1 MPKPG
6 KNGYKI
12 AFATNTVV
20 MNYKFAAAA
29 AQYGTKENRII
40 RNIRHDFPGMAEI
53 VVSGRE
59 RKSAAA
65 NTRLSYTNMEI
76 HISAYEN
83 AAELLEVFKT
93 VKALSKTC
101 ASPYKYV
108 GDWFKA
114 QFPDY
119 RCAVGIDGEK
129 AAVPLAAIPNT
140 ISYKKKDAADQL
152 PQYPAADQKPS

>member
-1 MPKPG
+1 MAQTNMPKPG

-12 AFATNTVV
+12 VFATNTVV

-40 RNIRHDFPGMAEI
+40 RNIRHDFPGMAEV

-59 RKSAAA
+59 RKAAA
-65 NTRLSYTNMEI
+65 SNSRLTYENMET
-76 HISAYEN
+76 HICAYEN
-83 AAELLEVFKT
+83 ADELLEVFKT
-93 VKALSKTC
+93 VKALSKAC

-108 GDWFKA
+108 ADWFKA

-119 RCAVGIDGEK
+119 NKAVLFDQGTLSVAPVK
-129 AAVPLAAIPNT
+129 APAVIEYKQKLA
-140 ISYKKKDAADQL
+140 KVG
-152 PQYPAADQKPS
+152 

>member
-12 AFATNTVV
+12 VFASNTVV

-59 RKSAAA
+59 KKTTAT
-65 NTRLSYTNMEI
+65 NTRLTYENMET

-83 AAELLEVFKT
+83 ADELLEVFKT
-93 VKALSKTC
+93 VKALSKAC

-108 GDWFKA
+108 ADWFKA

-119 RCAVGIDGEK
+119 KKAVVFDNGTLSVAPVK
-129 AAVPLAAIPNT
+129 APAI
-140 ISYKKKDAADQL
+140 IEYK
-152 PQYPAADQKPS
+152 QKLSKVG

>member
-1 MPKPG
+1 MTQTNLPKPG
-6 KNGYKI
+6 KTGYKI
-12 AFATNTVV
+12 VFTTNTVV

-53 VVSGRE
+53 VISGRQK
-59 RKSAAA
+59 KSAAP
-65 NTRLSYTNMEI
+65 NTRLTYENMEA
-76 HISAYEN
+76 HIGAYEN
-83 AAELLEVFKT
+83 ADELLEVFKT

-108 GDWFKA
+108 ADWFRA

-119 RCAVGIDGEK
+119 N
-129 AAVPLAAIPNT
+129 AAVVFESGTLQVKPVEVPNKEN
-140 ISYKKKDAADQL
+140 YKLKI
-152 PQYPAADQKPS
+152 QKVA

>member
-1 MPKPG
+1 MEQNNMPKPG

-108 GDWFKA
+108 ADWFKA

-119 RCAVGIDGEK
+119 KKAIVFDDGTLTVAPVK
-129 AAVPLAAIPNT
+129 APEIIEYKQKVPKAG
-140 ISYKKKDAADQL
+140 
-152 PQYPAADQKPS
+152 

>member
-1 MPKPG
+1 MAQTNMPKPG

-12 AFATNTVV
+12 VFATNTVV

-40 RNIRHDFPGMAEI
+40 RNIRHDFPGMTEQ

-59 RKSAAA
+59 KKTAAP
-65 NTRLSYTNMEI
+65 NTRLTYENMEI
-76 HISAYEN
+76 HIGAYEN
-83 AAELLEVFKT
+83 ADELLEVFKT
-93 VKALSKTC
+93 VKALSKAC

-108 GDWFKA
+108 ADWFKA

-119 RCAVGIDGEK
+119 NKAVLFDQGTLSVAPVK
-129 AAVPLAAIPNT
+129 APAVIEYKQKLA
-140 ISYKKKDAADQL
+140 KVG
-152 PQYPAADQKPS
+152 

>member
-1 MPKPG
+1 MTQSNMPKPG

-12 AFATNTVV
+12 VFATNTVV

-40 RNIRHDFPGMAEI
+40 RNIRHDFPGMAEV

-59 RKSAAA
+59 RKSAASNA
-65 NTRLSYTNMEI
+65 RLTYANMET

-83 AAELLEVFKT
+83 ADELLEVFKT
-93 VKALSKTC
+93 VKALSKAC

-108 GDWFKA
+108 ADWFKA

-119 RCAVGIDGEK
+119 NKAVVFDKGTLSVAPVK
-129 AAVPLAAIPNT
+129 APAVIEYKQKLA
-140 ISYKKKDAADQL
+140 KVG
-152 PQYPAADQKPS
+152 

>member
-1 MPKPG
+1 MEQNNMPKPG

-108 GDWFKA
+108 ADWFKA

-119 RCAVGIDGEK
+119 KK
-129 AAVPLAAIPNT
+129 AIVFDNGTLTVAPVKAPEIIEYKQKVPKAG
-140 ISYKKKDAADQL
+140 
-152 PQYPAADQKPS
+152 